1 MISWRLG
8 SPALKNCISKTF
20 PDFELVYNLR
30 DAETKVFVSFSI
42 DHYLTFNFNFDAEAR
57 RSFSSKNKTFNEP
70 MVMASALYTYKVHS
84 PYVEDPQQFQVQTI
98 EDTEVKAL
106 LKTIRCVKFSY
117 AVFWG

>member
-30 DAETKVFVSFSI
+30 DAETKVFVFISFSLV
-42 DHYLTFNFNFDAEAR
+42 LTFNFSFEVEAR
-57 RSFSSKNKTFNEP
+57 QSFSSKNKTFNEVT
-70 MVMASALYTYKVHS
+70 VMASAPYTYEVHS
-84 PYVEDPQQFQVQTI
+84 PYVEDPQRFQVQTI